1 MDNRQIYY
9 VCKQVIYGIQ
19 KAKVI
24 TNSPPRRSAL
34 LDLLCAVF
42 PMLTLWTIVNFMS
55 IDLTKIID
63 YCLEMEV
70 KEMSRKNQVK
80 IALIPKGWSQREL
93 ARQMGITVS
102 YLQDLLNGNRN
113 SEERLK
119 QIEELLE
126 IKFEEKEKIG

>member
-1 MDNRQIYY
+1 
-9 VCKQVIYGIQ
+9 
-19 KAKVI
+19 
-24 TNSPPRRSAL
+24 
-34 LDLLCAVF
+34 
-42 PMLTLWTIVNFMS
+42 MS
-55 IDLTKIID
+55 
-63 YCLEMEV
+63 EVEV